1 MTIRKISLCLMTI
14 ILIFNGFIVNN
25 DAVCMSELLRIL
37 YILYQQSEI
46 LLTQMLYARL
56 IAQEYVTDLS

>member
-1 MTIRKISLCLMTI
+1 MTI

-56 IAQEYVTDLS
+56 IAQEYVTDLSIQVATFPLLN